1 MAGQNIL
8 EGVAILHETIQELHR
23 KNLNVVIFKI
33 DFEKVYDKDRW
44 PFPFQMFLM
53 KAFEYKG
60 SPQWEHRLPA
70 SNRTWGVNFL
80 CHFPY

>member
-33 DFEKVYDKDRW
+33 DFEKAYDKDQW
-44 PFPFQMFLM
+44 PFPFQIFLM
-53 KAFEYKG
+53 KAFSSKWRNG
-60 SPQWEHRLPA
+60 
-70 SNRTWGVNFL
+70 NTRTHLNGNIDCRQATEPGV
-80 CHFPY
+80 